1 MHVSSLI
8 VEDRVV
14 LFRDLVP
21 EVGAKFPWGEQV
33 TNFQPPAQ
41 IVHLFMYFRAS
52 LPQHKINNRYSST
65 EFSVCLAQ
73 F

>member
-14 LFRDLVP
+14 VFRDLVP
-21 EVGAKFPWGEQV
+21 EVGGKFPWGERV
-33 TNFQPPAQ
+33 TNFKPLAQ

-52 LPQHKINNRYSST
+52 LPQHKIINRYSST

-73 F
+73 